1 MTVSNDREANST
13 LGDDWRRD
21 LNACLK
27 SFRRC
32 ALSTKRSDKIRLWD
46 EIALSSHRTSPE
58 VAKQIPLAQDFRLP
72 AHRVRSVNWS
82 RLLHADIPSSDL
94 ISPVTTVRSGR
105 WVANTK

>member
-1 MTVSNDREANST
+1 MIARANST

-58 VAKQIPLAQDFRLP
+58 VAKQIALAQKTFASQLTEY
-72 AHRVRSVNWS
+72 
-82 RLLHADIPSSDL
+82 DL
-94 ISPVTTVRSGR
+94 
-105 WVANTK
+105 